1 MNQTRTKFSGI
12 MDSML
17 VTGIGLAAVYWSCE
31 SFMFFFLKPEANFF
45 QHFLGPDIFE
55 TWTRV
60 LVLCLF
66 IIFGSHF
73 QHVANKQRLADEA
86 FRKSEEKYRSIL
98 ESIEE
103 GCFEIDL
110 AGNLTF
116 FNDPLCR
123 ILGYSREEMEGMNIE
138 VFTTA
143 DTLKKAN
150 RLFKQSKAGGA
161 SINVADYHA
170 VRKNGRYTDLEL
182 SASVIKNSAEQPVG
196 FRGALRDVSERKR
209 TEVERRKLE
218 SQLQVAQ
225 KM

>member
-1 MNQTRTKFSGI
+1 

-17 VTGIGLAAVYWSCE
+17 VTGIALAAFYWICE
-31 SFMFFFLKPEANFF
+31 SFMFFFLEPEANLF

-55 TWTRV
+55 TFTRV

-66 IIFGSHF
+66 VIFGSHF
-73 QHVANKQRLADEA
+73 QHAVNKQRLADET

-116 FNDPLCR
+116 FNDPLFI

-138 VFTTA
+138 V
-143 DTLKKAN
+143 LPPPIPSKKQTN
-150 RLFKQSKAGGA
+150 S
-161 SINVADYHA
+161 
-170 VRKNGRYTDLEL
+170 L
-182 SASVIKNSAEQPVG
+182 SS
-196 FRGALRDVSERKR
+196 L
-209 TEVERRKLE
+209 
-218 SQLQVAQ
+218 
-225 KM
+225 